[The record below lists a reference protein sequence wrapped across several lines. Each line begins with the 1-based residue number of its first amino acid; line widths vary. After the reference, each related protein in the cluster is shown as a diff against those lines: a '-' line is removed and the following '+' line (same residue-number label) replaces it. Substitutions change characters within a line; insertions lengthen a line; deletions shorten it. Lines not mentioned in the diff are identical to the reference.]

1 MSFAP
6 LHRVLAGPF
15 HFFRATEE
23 ELRRL
28 FPEGQDILPHPQ
40 RIFLA
45 DERATPIVG
54 FPVLVHD
61 RSRELE
67 AAAMAYIEAEEQLG
81 VAMERR
87 RASDS
92 KAYGAAWE
100 HYRQL
105 LAGVLRNVI
114 TASYGKDQPGLFWL
128 HHSLT
133 LSRIFRDAPRRLL
146 RLDATI
152 ARQTGDALRF
162 SILEK
167 VLDRLLALTYDL
179 AQKLASETDEGEE
192 QLFPRILARM
202 RDNLFIFSETHV
214 SRNFEELGGYFQA
227 RLGLDPRELP
237 RRLEALRG
245 WHEEQF
251 RRSAELQALAPA
263 FGVEPQSATDELLK
277 IPGYARALSVRP
289 GYDADR
295 LLSGSWLDVWEATL
309 VRLKEFEV
317 FHALRRLVVPV
328 EQTPSGL
335 VSVGRRSLLN
345 PGQPLTLS
353 SATRPFDFLSPWVVV
368 PDIFRCGLIYDLA
381 DFSETL
387 SRLRWS
393 GSEAQDDAFRAFVRF
408 QRKLGRLARRGGL
421 KLEKYLGD
429 GAFFSA
435 RDSARVLLGGIRFQR
450 VYTEA
455 LQWGLPFD
463 RGVRMAVGF
472 GSYRFVPIPSDDPG
486 GGDRY
491 EFFGQGLV
499 ELSRL
504 TSGKASR
511 EIDEVR
517 MHLLN
522 LGYPEATVH
531 RFFAPVLAE
540 RLEVVDVEEEKRG
553 FYAYLNRNGTL
564 VNEGI
569 VATAKLVERLSDEIA
584 GHPLSFETLAG
595 RVYVALELEDPLG
608 MVRIGLRKLG
618 VANLKG
624 LERTAVYEVVD
635 CPPDPDRRSTSPG
648 RSLLQLLEENFTR
661 GLGSGLGHA
670 NKRPGALGDV

>member
-1 MSFAP
+1 MSSAP

-28 FPEGQDILPHPQ
+28 FPEGQEILPRPQ

-54 FPVLVHD
+54 FPVLVNP
-61 RSRELE
+61 RSRELD
-67 AAAMAYIEAEEQLG
+67 AAALAYVEAEELLG
-81 VAMERR
+81 VSMELRK
-87 RASDS
+87 STDS
-92 KAYGAAWE
+92 KAYGAAWDN
-100 HYRQL
+100 YRQII
-105 LAGVLRNVI
+105 AGALRNVI
-114 TASYGKDQPGLFWL
+114 TASFGRDQPGLFWL
-128 HHSLT
+128 HHSAT
-133 LSRIFRDAPRRLL
+133 LSRIFRDSPRRLL

-152 ARQTGDALRF
+152 ARQSGESLRF

-167 VLDRLLALTYDL
+167 VLDRLLSLTYEL
-179 AQKLASETDEGEE
+179 AQKLAGETDESEE
-192 QLFPRILARM
+192 RLFPRILARM

-237 RRLEALRG
+237 RRLEALRS
-245 WHEEQF
+245 WHEV
-251 RRSAELQALAPA
+251 ELRGSQELLALAPVL
-263 FGVEPQSATDELLK
+263 GVEVENAAHELLK
-277 IPGYARALSVRP
+277 VPGYARALSLRP
-289 GYDADR
+289 GYDAER
-295 LLSGSWLDVWEATL
+295 LLAGPWLDVWEAML

-317 FHALRRLVVPV
+317 FNALRRLVVPV
-328 EQTPSGL
+328 EQTPAGL
-335 VSVGRRSLLN
+335 VCVGRRSLLN
-345 PGQPLTLS
+345 PGKPLTLS
-353 SATRPFDFLSPWVVV
+353 SATRPFDFQSPWVVV
-368 PDIFRCGLIYDLA
+368 PDIFRFGLIYDLA

-393 GSEAQDDAFRAFVRF
+393 GTEAQDDAFRAFVRF
-408 QRKLGRLARRGGL
+408 QRKLGRLAQRSGL

-435 RDSARVLLGGIRFQR
+435 RDPTRVLLGCVRFQR

-463 RGVRMAVGF
+463 KGVRMAVGF
-472 GSYRFVPIPSDDPG
+472 GSYRFVPIPSDDPVA
-486 GGDRY
+486 GDRY

-517 MHLLN
+517 MYLLN
-522 LGYPEATVH
+522 LGYPEDTVH

-540 RLEVVDVEEEKRG
+540 RLEVVDVEEEKRD
-553 FYAYLNRNGTL
+553 FYCYLNRNGTL

-569 VATAKLVERLSDEIA
+569 VATGKLIERLSDEIA

-595 RVYVALELEDPLG
+595 KVYVALELEDALG
-608 MVRIGLRKLG
+608 TARIGLRKLG

-624 LERTAVYEVVD
+624 LEKTAVFEVVD
-635 CPPDPDRRSTSPG
+635 CPPDPDRRATSPG
-648 RSLLQLLEENFTR
+648 RSLSQLLEEGFTR
-661 GLGSGLGHA
+661 GMGRGLGHLD
-670 NKRPGALGDV
+670 KRTGALGDG